1 MFCTAALCKLSTVCW
16 GSTTKHAFHCALS
29 SSFAQF
35 ALVMMVGT
43 LVTKLLRWGC
53 GIDKD
58 DAEED
63 DAVNTSYEEIEEE
76 ASPKVVHFDEGEKI
90 CLSMYFRTSQFS
102 AEHVHQIVLES
113 PIDGWQVSYQQELFT
128 TTTYLCK
135 DEHTYKTL
143 CMFCFGK
150 AKECTKFMSTVI
162 NEDK

>member
-1 MFCTAALCKLSTVCW
+1 MRIPLCIVQFIRSICPSNDGRYTGHQAAE
-16 GSTTKHAFHCALS
+16 G
-29 SSFAQF
+29 
-35 ALVMMVGT
+35 G
-43 LVTKLLRWGC
+43 GD
-53 GIDKD
+53 IDKD

-76 ASPKVVHFDEGEKI
+76 ASPKVVHFYEGENI
-90 CLSMYFRTSQFS
+90 CLSMYFRTSPFS
-102 AEHVHQIVLES
+102 AEHVCQIVLES

-128 TTTYLCK
+128 TATYLCK

-150 AKECTKFMSTVI
+150 AKECTKFTSTVI